1 MSETVQE
8 NETKTVDSGDTFV
21 VGPVLTVEGTLV
33 SSGVTQVDNV
43 HRLEAKPGETTKTI
57 EQNTTETVA
66 SGSTKHV
73 DGVLQVE
80 GTLESSG
87 ITEVTPAGTDVDSA
101 TATLDRKRNLTA
113 DATDVDTATG
123 VAERIRD
130 LLATATDVDSADATL
145 QRIRNLV
152 GDAVDV
158 DTAETVFLPITN
170 ATDPRV
176 AVADI
181 LSNTGDWP
189 GDKPDVDFYD
199 DVTPKARQNKR
210 QPALY
215 VHKPIQDEIERFSP
229 RAATRTEDE
238 TVEVLIFI
246 LESDGNPREQAR
258 KYRNR
263 IVNQI
268 RKYSTDNY
276 LRTEF
281 HRIEP
286 TASTD
291 SRAQHIT
298 RQSDHYVYSVEIQT
312 HRLEEE
318 L

>member
-113 DATDVDTATG
+113 D
-123 VAERIRD
+123 
-130 LLATATDVDSADATL
+130 ATDVDSADATL

-268 RKYSTDNY
+268 RRYSTDNY

-291 SRAQHIT
+291 NRAQHIT

-312 HRLEEE
+312 HRLKGE